1 MAGLVV
7 DSGGIRQMQQ
17 LPDDPALAMSFAKG
31 ALGRVFG
38 DKEPGLA
45 GERPALADL
54 LHREIGR
61 LRTSGDPAGIR
72 LAGALSTELE
82 RVYTKITDPAVK
94 VGVLERARDGL
105 LEEARAGGPDAAF
118 YKAAAYQNDIIAL
131 HLRGL
136 GEPATAQH
144 ADTLETLA
152 QRSPALA
159 KAMDELD
166 QIEREYV
173 ASKGG
178 DPDTVRLGWRE
189 GRQQLAGIREAARGL
204 AGEATGSELQ
214 AFIATKM
221 RGLTADLLA
230 NATRVLGPPPGDVP
244 FVAIS
249 LGSASRGEASPF
261 SDVEFAILLDR
272 PATPAV
278 KDYMRNLAE
287 VVRFQVGNL
296 GENAGLETPAGFH
309 WDTGTLT
316 PAESPD
322 EFIGSADE
330 LIDKNLRDQEI
341 GGKVGPSAMFG
352 LTMFTTAEHLYSPKG
367 GDTDWAMVKDL
378 QQKATAHFA
387 GTSDADPA
395 QTRAQTMGTWMVGEA
410 AAVGDLRDA
419 ADADAVDVK
428 KLSRF
433 PMLLAQG
440 LAMKHGIATDEGGN
454 ATNSTLMRLDALAAA
469 GVLTRPEAETLK
481 DAFVTLGRVRVEAHL
496 HADEGD
502 DTVSLLPAPGDGR
515 FAAPE
520 VRDVINSL
528 LPFVDRVER
537 LAQDPTRPF

>member
-173 ASKGG
+173 ASKG
-178 DPDTVRLGWRE
+178 
-189 GRQQLAGIREAARGL
+189 
-204 AGEATGSELQ
+204 
-214 AFIATKM
+214 
-221 RGLTADLLA
+221 
-230 NATRVLGPPPGDVP
+230 ATRTRC
-244 FVAIS
+244 A
-249 LGSASRGEASPF
+249 SAGARAASSSRASARRRGASPARLRAA
-261 SDVEFAILLDR
+261 SCR
-272 PATPAV
+272 RSSPP
-278 KDYMRNLAE
+278 RC
-287 VVRFQVGNL
+287 
-296 GENAGLETPAGFH
+296 AG
-309 WDTGTLT
+309 
-316 PAESPD
+316 
-322 EFIGSADE
+322 
-330 LIDKNLRDQEI
+330 
-341 GGKVGPSAMFG
+341 
-352 LTMFTTAEHLYSPKG
+352 
-367 GDTDWAMVKDL
+367 
-378 QQKATAHFA
+378 
-387 GTSDADPA
+387 
-395 QTRAQTMGTWMVGEA
+395 
-410 AAVGDLRDA
+410 
-419 ADADAVDVK
+419 
-428 KLSRF
+428 
-433 PMLLAQG
+433 
-440 LAMKHGIATDEGGN
+440 
-454 ATNSTLMRLDALAAA
+454 
-469 GVLTRPEAETLK
+469 
-481 DAFVTLGRVRVEAHL
+481 
-496 HADEGD
+496 
-502 DTVSLLPAPGDGR
+502 
-515 FAAPE
+515 
-520 VRDVINSL
+520 
-528 LPFVDRVER
+528 
-537 LAQDPTRPF
+537 